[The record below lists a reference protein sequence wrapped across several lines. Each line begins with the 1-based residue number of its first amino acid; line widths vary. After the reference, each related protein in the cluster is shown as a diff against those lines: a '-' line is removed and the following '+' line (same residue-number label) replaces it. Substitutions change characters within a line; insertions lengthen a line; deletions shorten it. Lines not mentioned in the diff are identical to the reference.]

1 MGVKCCAGTVEGD
14 GGTERLEAFEWDCDT
29 LVGGRH
35 CGYLLLYE
43 VWRVEKHA
51 AAEEVLPRHG
61 TLRCWFDSPVCEFL
75 LV

>member
-1 MGVKCCAGTVEGD
+1 VGVKCCGGTVEGD

-43 VWRVEKHA
+43 VWRVEKHVEGA
-51 AAEEVLPRHG
+51 SSEAWDFEVL
-61 TLRCWFDSPVCEFL
+61 L
-75 LV
+75 